1 MMAPFRPGGAFMAGK
16 QRASGIENSRPDYVE
31 VPALAKPSG
40 HYSHACTSENLVF
53 ISGQLPITPDGERL
67 VDASFEDQA
76 KQVLSNLQAVLA
88 AAGSSIDQLLQVRVY
103 VDGIANWPMFDQ
115 LYEKWAGSARP
126 ARAVVPTG
134 PLHFGLKVEVEATA
148 LRTTSVLRGA
158 LRPATG
164 LSRAGAPP

>member
-1 MMAPFRPGGAFMAGK
+1 MAGK
-16 QRASGIENSRPDYVE
+16 QRASAIGNSRPECIE
-31 VPALAKPSG
+31 VPALAKPGG
-40 HYSHACTSENLVF
+40 HYSHACGNSDILF

-103 VDGIANWPMFDQ
+103 VDDIANWPMFDQ
-115 LYEKWAGSARP
+115 LYEKWAGSSRP

-148 LRTTSVLRGA
+148 LRATSAVFD
-158 LRPATG
+158 
-164 LSRAGAPP
+164 S